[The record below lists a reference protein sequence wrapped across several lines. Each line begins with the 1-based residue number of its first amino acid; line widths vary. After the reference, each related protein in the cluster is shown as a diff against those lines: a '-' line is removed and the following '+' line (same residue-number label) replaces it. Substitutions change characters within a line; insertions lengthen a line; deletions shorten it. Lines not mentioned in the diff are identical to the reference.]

1 MPKILIVDD
10 DAMSRRLYAS
20 LLGRNGHSVME
31 ARDGRE
37 GLAIAQAELPDLV
50 ISDIVMPT
58 MNGYEFVQQLRGLP
72 RHKRTPVIFCSASLL
87 EPEARALG
95 SACGISLFILKPFD
109 ARQVLATVDL
119 ALKKGFVSPPAPLFF
134 DARLDPI
141 PLLLNAYFEKAR
153 KLDASLQL
161 SSLVEVGIE
170 LARPH
175 KPGELLEITLVAAC
189 KLTGAKFAT
198 AGILSDSS
206 AEVQSLALSGFD
218 QATAARLRDSS
229 FATPFLREVVTQ
241 RQPRRVFHQR
251 EEAQQNF
258 LPAAHPVVRSI
269 LAAPLLAG
277 DRAYGWMLV
286 AEKPASQ
293 PFSEEDE
300 RMLQALAS
308 QTITSYQSAQRFRT
322 IQEHARDLELEIEAR
337 QRAERRFHTLLE
349 ASPVGIVITNGA
361 GKIEEVN
368 AEALRMFAYQR
379 EELLDLPIEVLVP
392 ERYHHGHQGHR
403 SRYIDD
409 PHTRPM
415 GPNAELFARRKDGTE
430 FPVEIALGP
439 LATREGVMIS
449 ATIVDITARK
459 RMEEQLRLSQRMESI
474 GRLAGGVAH
483 DFNNLL
489 TVILG
494 NSDVVMDSLPAGHP
508 ALPKLETIRKA
519 GASAAD
525 LTRQLL
531 AFGRQQLLQPRV
543 LDLRDTLQKMETLL
557 RRLIGENIDLE
568 ISFEPSLGCI
578 KADPGQIQQVLL
590 NLAVNAR
597 DAMPKGGRL
606 SIQANNVDL
615 DDSYLAQ
622 HPTATPGSYV
632 ILAVADTGCGMDQAT
647 QMRIFDPFFTTKE
660 LGKGTGLGLATVYG
674 IVKQG
679 GGHIWVYSE
688 VAKGTVF
695 KVYLPRV
702 KQPAE
707 PASTEHPAEI
717 GNGTETILLAEDSD
731 PLRAM
736 AREFLEGVGYSV
748 IEAVS
753 GKDALRRA
761 AEFAGLIHLL
771 LTDVVMPEMSGP
783 ELADKLLRAR
793 PGIKVIFTSGYTDD
807 AIARQG
813 ILDSTVAFLQKPYR
827 PKDLAR
833 KIREVLQHTPAT
845 IEVSER

>member
-1 MPKILIVDD
+1 MPKILIIDD

-20 LLGRNGHSVME
+20 LLGRHGHTVME

-37 GLAIAQAELPDLV
+37 GLAMAQAALPDLI
-50 ISDIVMPT
+50 ISDIVMPA

-109 ARQVLATVDL
+109 AQQVLATVDH
-119 ALKKGFVSPPAPLFF
+119 ALQKDSVPPPAPLFF
-134 DARLDPI
+134 DVKLDPI

-153 KLDASLQL
+153 KLEASLQL

-175 KPGELLEITLVAAC
+175 EPVELLEITLAAAC
-189 KLTGAKFAT
+189 KLTGARFAT
-198 AGILSDSS
+198 AGILSESS
-206 AEVQSLALSGFD
+206 AEVQTLALCGFD
-218 QATAARLRDSS
+218 QATAERLRKSS
-229 FATPFLREVVTQ
+229 FATALLREVITK
-241 RQPRRVFHQR
+241 RKPRRVVRGQA
-251 EEAQQNF
+251 EALDNF
-258 LPAAHPVVRSI
+258 LPAAHPGVCTI
-269 LAAPLLAG
+269 LTVPFLAG

-349 ASPVGIVITNGA
+349 ASPVGIVITNGT

-379 EELLDLPIEVLVP
+379 EDLLGLPIEILVP
-392 ERYHHGHQGHR
+392 ERHHQLHESHR
-403 SRYIDD
+403 SRYFDD

-439 LATREGVMIS
+439 LATREGMMIS
-449 ATIVDITARK
+449 ATIVDITVRK
-459 RMEEQLRLSQRMESI
+459 KMEDQLRLSQRMESI

-519 GASAAD
+519 GTSAAD

-531 AFGRQQLLQPRV
+531 AFGRQQLVQMRF
-543 LDLRDTLQKMETLL
+543 LDLKHTLQKTEALL
-557 RRLIGENIDLE
+557 RRLIGENIDLR
-568 ISFEPSLGCI
+568 ISCDPALGCI
-578 KADPGQIQQVLL
+578 KADDGQIQQVLL

-606 SIQANNVDL
+606 TIEVNNVDL

-622 HPTATPGSYV
+622 HPTVRAGSYV
-632 ILAVADTGCGMDQAT
+632 MLAVTDTGCGMDQAT
-647 QMRIFDPFFTTKE
+647 QARIFDPFFTTKE

-679 GGHIWVYSE
+679 GGYIWVYSE

-702 KQPAE
+702 EQPPE
-707 PASTEHPAEI
+707 PLRKDDLEASY
-717 GNGTETILLAEDSD
+717 NGTETILLAEDSD

-736 AREFLEGVGYSV
+736 AREYLEGAGYTV
-748 IEAVS
+748 VEAVS

-761 AEFAGLIHLL
+761 AEFAGNIHLL

-783 ELADKLLRAR
+783 ELAEKLVRER
-793 PGIKVIFTSGYTDD
+793 PEIKVIFTSGYTDD
-807 AIARQG
+807 AVARQG
-813 ILDSTVAFLQKPYR
+813 ILESTVAFLQKPYR

-833 KIREVLQHTPAT
+833 KIREVLQDASAA
-845 IEVSER
+845 IQVSER